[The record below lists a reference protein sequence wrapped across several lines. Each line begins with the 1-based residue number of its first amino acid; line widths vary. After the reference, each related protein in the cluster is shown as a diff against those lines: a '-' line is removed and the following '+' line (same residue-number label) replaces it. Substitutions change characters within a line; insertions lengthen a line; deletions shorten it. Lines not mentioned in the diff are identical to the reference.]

1 MSKFSRKTI
10 NSQTSR
16 KDEEYSMFTKQ
27 DSAQAFKRMWC
38 KEPKVGEQITFGK
51 ILIEIKKIE
60 GDTLFWEEVPWS
72 ELKD

>member
-1 MSKFSRKTI
+1 
-10 NSQTSR
+10 
-16 KDEEYSMFTKQ
+16 MFTKQ

-38 KEPKVGEQITFGK
+38 KEPKVGEQITFGN